1 MIKKF
6 NKKSYRWSA
15 FGIAIVMGVSTF
27 SLLNAKAEEPVNQII
42 QKDKIVEQ
50 KEAPKEEKTDKQPAV
65 FNKDTSFFATTNT
78 LPLWVNRSAK
88 EGLTTP
94 LNEKVTSKVITIS
107 FDEMYIEKSRTYIY
121 FRIEDKHGNLVPYEF
136 DTTRLD
142 IYEDEKKDW
151 KQVNKP
157 KL

>member
-50 KEAPKEEKTDKQPAV
+50 KEAPKEEKIDKQPAV

-107 FDEMYIEKSRTYIY
+107 FDEMYIEKSRIYIH

-142 IYEDEKKDW
+142 IYEDEKKDG

>member
-1 MIKKF
+1 
-6 NKKSYRWSA
+6 
-15 FGIAIVMGVSTF
+15 
-27 SLLNAKAEEPVNQII
+27 
-42 QKDKIVEQ
+42 
-50 KEAPKEEKTDKQPAV
+50 
-65 FNKDTSFFATTNT
+65 TTNT

-94 LNEKVTSKVITIS
+94 MNEKVTSKVITIS

-142 IYEDEKKDW
+142 IYEDEKKRLETG
-151 KQVNKP
+151 KQTQAISCQVITQ
-157 KL
+157 KLKLERDLLKLVLWRR